1 MKIGIQSDL
10 VKNICVPKIYF
21 LSFSNDDDYKI
32 PTVDAQTQTDDI
44 LLPPT
49 PIQNQTQPPNPTPS
63 KRGRP
68 KKPLEECA
76 ASAKRAKLDPLL
88 DFLKESAREVGS
100 SLENLL
106 FFFGRRHAY
115 QSGKFDEAKF
125 YEDLLEHG
133 IDTNFKKITPEKA
146 FYLK

>member
-1 MKIGIQSDL
+1 MPLPNTPI
-10 VKNICVPKIYF
+10 
-21 LSFSNDDDYKI
+21 
-32 PTVDAQTQTDDI
+32 QTQT
-44 LLPPT
+44 
-49 PIQNQTQPPNPTPS
+49 PNPTPS

-68 KKPLEECA
+68 KKPLEECG

>member
-1 MKIGIQSDL
+1 MLKAFVQGDF
-10 VKNICVPKIYF
+10 NF
-21 LSFSNDDDYKI
+21 FRNDDNNDKDYKI
-32 PTVDAQTQTDDI
+32 PTFDASTQTDDI
-44 LLPPT
+44 VMASPAPCPEPQPT
-49 PIQNQTQPPNPTPS
+49 KS

-68 KKPLEECA
+68 KKPLEESG
-76 ASAKRAKLDPLL
+76 ASSKRAKLDPLL
-88 DFLKESAREVGS
+88 DFLKESAKEVGS

-125 YEDLLEHG
+125 YEDLLEYG

>member
-1 MKIGIQSDL
+1 MFFSK
-10 VKNICVPKIYF
+10 YF
-21 LSFSNDDDYKI
+21 FFFRIDDVDYRF
-32 PTVDAQTQTDDI
+32 PTVDAQTQTDEI
-44 LLPPT
+44 LPPST
-49 PIQNQTQPPNPTPS
+49 STQQPNPTPTQS

-68 KKPLEECA
+68 KKPLEGCG

>member
-1 MKIGIQSDL
+1 MLKKI
-10 VKNICVPKIYF
+10 
-21 LSFSNDDDYKI
+21 LSRAILIFFSSNNDDNDKDYKI
-32 PTVDAQTQTDDI
+32 PTFDASTQTDDI
-44 LLPPT
+44 VMASPAPCPEPQPT
-49 PIQNQTQPPNPTPS
+49 NS

-68 KKPLEECA
+68 KKPLEECG
-76 ASAKRAKLDPLL
+76 ASSKRAKLDPLI
-88 DFLKESAREVGS
+88 DFLKESALEIGS

-125 YEDLLEHG
+125 YEDLLQHG